1 MVIVLLKKISP
12 SKINSC
18 VPIIIVSIILLFS
31 AVSFFTFELENVI
44 IDKFEFF
51 ECLLLILI
59 FDLLLSAARILFKC
73 NKFEFDA
80 FIKLF
85 ILFCYSFVSFIEV
98 SNFSSVIVIFSCFF
112 GRKQHIKF

>member
-51 ECLLLILI
+51 
-59 FDLLLSAARILFKC
+59 
-73 NKFEFDA
+73 
-80 FIKLF
+80 
-85 ILFCYSFVSFIEV
+85 
-98 SNFSSVIVIFSCFF
+98 
-112 GRKQHIKF
+112 